1 MQKQDNIFDKFA
13 GPCSQ
18 GILISFPLIAV
29 GALLR
34 SNYGPTPLILAIMF
48 FFFSFGLSF
57 IFQNLADGIRHNI
70 KETMYVMAIPCQITD
85 YTIEKGS
92 SFLEKPVL
100 TPLDAQYAPFI
111 CDTYLDMQKYHIN
124 STVEVRLTPEMDFN
138 DCFIATEENLKFDK
152 SIRVIGIIMVTIGI
166 FVPFIYKLFS

>member
-1 MQKQDNIFDKFA
+1 MYKQENIFDKFT
-13 GPCSQ
+13 GPCGK
-18 GILISFPLIAV
+18 GILLSFPLIAA
-29 GALLR
+29 GTLLR
-34 SNYGPTPLILAIMF
+34 SNYGFIPLILAIML

-70 KETMYVMAIPCQITD
+70 KKTMYVMAIPCKITD
-85 YTIEKGS
+85 YTIEEGS

-111 CDTYLDMQKYHIN
+111 CDTYLDMQKYPIN

-152 SIRVIGIIMVTIGI
+152 SIRVVGIIMVTIGI